1 MDPFC
6 GGLDRRNRPLNFPA
20 PKFFSIFFAF
30 LIKDQMVNY
39 MRLACKLRTYKK
51 CDPTVGF
58 QNMNS
63 KISY

>member
-6 GGLDRRNRPLNFPA
+6 GGLDRRNRPLNFVA

-39 MRLACKLRTYKK
+39 IRLACKLGTYKR